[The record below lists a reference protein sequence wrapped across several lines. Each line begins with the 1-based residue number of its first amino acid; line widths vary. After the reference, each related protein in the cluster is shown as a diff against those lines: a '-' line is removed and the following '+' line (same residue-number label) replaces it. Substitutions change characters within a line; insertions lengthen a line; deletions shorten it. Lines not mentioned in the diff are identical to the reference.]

1 MRRSTI
7 PWLLLAAGG
16 AVYWTVALGV
26 GVPSLGRAL
35 GMDHHPHRHRGL
47 DNTCVASQT
56 IDGRQ
61 VVFGDCFNVRFV
73 HDSPDLA
80 RPVPARHA
88 GGHTGFAGSEV
99 EVDEPTWQA
108 TPDEKDPIG
117 RTAY

>member
-26 GVPSLGRAL
+26 GIPSLGRAL
-35 GMDHHPHRHRGL
+35 GGESSHHHRAFDSG
-47 DNTCVASQT
+47 CVASQT

-73 HDSPDLA
+73 HDSPEFA
-80 RPVPARHA
+80 RPVPFHRAG
-88 GGHTGFAGSEV
+88 GGHTGFAGPEAD
-99 EVDEPTWQA
+99 VDEPVWQA
-108 TPDEKDPIG
+108 APDEKDPIG

>member
-26 GVPSLGRAL
+26 GIPSLGRAL
-35 GMDHHPHRHRGL
+35 GVDHRHRVVESG
-47 DNTCVASQT
+47 CVASQT
-56 IDGRQ
+56 VDGRQ

-73 HDSPDLA
+73 HDSEILGT
-80 RPVPARHA
+80 VPFRRS
-88 GGHTGFAGSEV
+88 GGHTGYPGPDV
-99 EVDEPTWQA
+99 QVDEPVWRA
-108 TPDEKDPIG
+108 APDEKDPIG

>member
-26 GVPSLGRAL
+26 GIPSFGRAV
-35 GMDHHPHRHRGL
+35 GMDSHPRRTL
-47 DNTCVASQT
+47 DTGCVAAQT
-56 IDGRQ
+56 IDGHP

-73 HDSPDLA
+73 HDSADIP
-80 RPVPARHA
+80 RPGPFHRA
-88 GGHTGFAGSEV
+88 GGHTGCTGADL
-99 EVDEPTWQA
+99 EVDEPVWQA
-108 TPDEKDPIG
+108 MPDEKDPIG